1 VIDAVS
7 YLTRMTAAVLR
18 EIADAVDAQHDKRE
32 PESQPFVVHIETVN
46 VTGPMAEAL
55 AGLEKHAAA
64 RVKPFGMMWRRGD
77 A

>member
-1 VIDAVS
+1 MIDAVS

-32 PESQPFVVHIETVN
+32 PESQPLVVHIETVN
-46 VTGPMAEAL
+46 VTGPPAEML
-55 AGLEKHAAA
+55 AGLERHEAA
-64 RVKPFGMMWRRGD
+64 RGKLARMMGLRD